1 MRNNRK
7 KKIFHAYLQNRMR
20 VRINLFPA
28 MTKKFV
34 SLTTK
39 VKASNVTATVA
50 TRDNIAVSI
59 TEFNAKFKSVPEKDL
74 MIFLQIQKVVIAGL
88 KMDSHPVACTQS
100 IQMAANQ
107 YKCCVT

>member
-28 MTKKFV
+28 MKKKFV

-50 TRDNIAVSI
+50 TRGNIAVSI
-59 TEFNAKFKSVPEKDL
+59 TKFKAKFKS
-74 MIFLQIQKVVIAGL
+74 
-88 KMDSHPVACTQS
+88 
-100 IQMAANQ
+100 
-107 YKCCVT
+107 

>member
-1 MRNNRK
+1 
-7 KKIFHAYLQNRMR
+7 MR
-20 VRINLFPA
+20 VRMNLFPA

-59 TEFNAKFKSVPEKDL
+59 TKFKAKFKS
-74 MIFLQIQKVVIAGL
+74 
-88 KMDSHPVACTQS
+88 
-100 IQMAANQ
+100 
-107 YKCCVT
+107 